1 MLNIINYMNYIIID
15 VSYWIFYRYFALIQY
30 FKHSNY
36 IENLDINTLYENPI
50 FVEKFDEMI
59 KNTIKNVKKKL
70 KITKQNSIVIAACDC
85 PRQHIWRNDFYKHYK
100 ETRIKNNKFVGID
113 FFKHVYNS
121 DLLNNAD
128 IDYIFKYNRLEGDD
142 IIAILK
148 NYIRETRNDN
158 IYIIANDY
166 DYLQLIDENTHVIN
180 LQNKNLLYTKNIF
193 TDGNK
198 NLFFK
203 IVQGD
208 KSDNINP
215 LIKRCTKETIEYY
228 YENPEIFENVLKEN
242 NLFEQYQL
250 NKKLISFFEIPDQLK
265 NEFIKHIEP
274 QLNLIVSKTDND
286 YLKK

>member
-1 MLNIINYMNYIIID
+1 MNYIIID

-30 FKHSNY
+30 FKHSKY
-36 IENLDINTLYENPI
+36 IENLNLETLYENKI

-59 KNTIKNVKKKL
+59 KNTIKNMKKKL
-70 KITKQNSIVIAACDC
+70 KIIKQNSVVIAACDC
-85 PRQHIWRNDFYKHYK
+85 PRQNIWRNDFYDSYK
-100 ETRIKNNKFVGID
+100 ETRTKHNKFVGVE
-113 FFKHVYNS
+113 FFKHVYNT

-128 IDYIFKYNRLEGDD
+128 IDYLFKYDRLEGDD

-166 DYLQLIDENTHVIN
+166 DYLQLIDENTQIVN
-180 LQNKNLLYTKNIF
+180 LQNKNLLSNINMYD
-193 TDGNK
+193 DGYK

-215 LIKRCTKETIEYY
+215 LIKNCNKKTIEYY
-228 YENPEIFENVLKEN
+228 YENPDIFQDILKEN
-242 NLFEQYQL
+242 NLLEKYEL
-250 NKKLISFFEIPDQLK
+250 NKKLISFSEIPVELK
-265 NEFIKHIEP
+265 NNFIKEN
-274 QLNLIVSKTDND
+274 QDSLNKIINFD
-286 YLKK
+286 YHHFDKK

>member
-1 MLNIINYMNYIIID
+1 MNYIIID

-30 FKHSNY
+30 FKHSKY
-36 IENLDINTLYENPI
+36 IENLDIEKLYENPV
-50 FVEKFDEMI
+50 FVQKFDEMI
-59 KNTIKNVKKKL
+59 QNTIKNVKKKL

-121 DLLNNAD
+121 DLLNNSD
-128 IDYIFKYNRLEGDD
+128 IDYVFKYKRLEGDD

-148 NYIRETRNDN
+148 NYIRKTRNDN

-180 LQNKNLLYTKNIF
+180 LQNKNLLHNKNIF

-215 LIKRCTKETIEYY
+215 LMKKCSKETIEYY
-228 YENPEIFENVLKEN
+228 YENQNEFEIMLKDKNLLENYK
-242 NLFEQYQL
+242 L
-250 NKKLISFFEIPDQLK
+250 NKTLISFMEIPDELK
-265 NEFIKHIEP
+265 NSFIKDNQENLDKIIY
-274 QLNLIVSKTDND
+274 LNDSDFN
-286 YLKK
+286 KK

>member
-1 MLNIINYMNYIIID
+1 MNYIIID

-30 FKHSNY
+30 FKHSKS
-36 IENLDINTLYENPI
+36 IEHLDIDTLYDNPV
-50 FVEKFDEMI
+50 FVQKFDEMI

-70 KITKQNSIVIAACDC
+70 KITKQNSLVIAACDC
-85 PRQHIWRNDFYKHYK
+85 PRLNIWRNEFYNHYK
-100 ETRIKNNKFVGID
+100 ETRIKNNKFVGIE

-121 DLLNNAD
+121 NLLNNAD
-128 IDYIFKYNRLEGDD
+128 IDYIFKYDKLEGDD

-148 NYIRETRNDN
+148 NYIRKTRNDD

-166 DYLQLIDENTHVIN
+166 DYLQLIDEHTHVIN
-180 LQNKNLLYTKNIF
+180 LQNKNLLHNKNMF
-193 TDGNK
+193 PDGNK

-215 LIKRCTKETIEYY
+215 LLKKCTKETIEYY
-228 YENPEIFENVLKEN
+228 YENPDIFENILKEK
-242 NLFEQYQL
+242 NLIEQYEL
-250 NKKLISFFEIPDQLK
+250 NKKLISFFEIPLELK

-274 QLNLIVSKTDND
+274 QLKVIISKSDAD

>member
-1 MLNIINYMNYIIID
+1 MNYIIID

-30 FKHSNY
+30 FKHSKS
-36 IENLDINTLYENPI
+36 IENLNLETLYENSV
-50 FVEKFDEMI
+50 FVQKFDEMI

-70 KITKQNSIVIAACDC
+70 KITKQNSLVIAACDC
-85 PRQHIWRNDFYKHYK
+85 PRLNIWRNEFYNHYK
-100 ETRIKNNKFVGID
+100 ETRIKNNKFVGIE

-121 DLLNNAD
+121 NLLNDAD
-128 IDYIFKYNRLEGDD
+128 IDYIFKYDKLEGDD

-148 NYIRETRNDN
+148 NYIRKTRNDD

-166 DYLQLIDENTHVIN
+166 DYLQLIDEHTHVIN
-180 LQNKNLLYTKNIF
+180 LQNKNLLHNKNMF
-193 TDGNK
+193 PDGNK

-215 LIKRCTKETIEYY
+215 LLKKCTKETIEYY
-228 YENPEIFENVLKEN
+228 YENPDIFENILKEK
-242 NLFEQYQL
+242 NLIQQYEL
-250 NKKLISFFEIPDQLK
+250 NKKLISFSEIPIELK
-265 NEFIKHIEP
+265 NDFIKHIEP
-274 QLNLIVSKTDND
+274 QLKVIISKTDAD

>member
-1 MLNIINYMNYIIID
+1 MNYIIID

-30 FKHSNY
+30 FKHSKY
-36 IENLDINTLYENPI
+36 IENLNLETLYENKI

-59 KNTIKNVKKKL
+59 KNTIKNMKKKL
-70 KITKQNSIVIAACDC
+70 KIIKQNSVVIAACDC
-85 PRQHIWRNDFYKHYK
+85 PRQNIWRNDFYNSYK
-100 ETRIKNNKFVGID
+100 ETRAKHNKFVGVE

-128 IDYIFKYNRLEGDD
+128 IDYLFKYDRLEGDD

-166 DYLQLIDENTHVIN
+166 DYLQLIDENTQIVN
-180 LQNKNLLYTKNIF
+180 LQNKNLLSNINMYD
-193 TDGNK
+193 DGYK

-215 LIKRCTKETIEYY
+215 LIKNCNKKTIEYY
-228 YENPEIFENVLKEN
+228 YENPDIFQNILKEN
-242 NLFEQYQL
+242 NLQEKYEL
-250 NKKLISFFEIPDQLK
+250 NKKLISFSEIPVELK
-265 NEFIKHIEP
+265 NNFIKEN
-274 QLNLIVSKTDND
+274 QDSLNKIINFD
-286 YLKK
+286 YHHFDKK

>member
-1 MLNIINYMNYIIID
+1 MNYIIID

-30 FKHSNY
+30 FKHSKY
-36 IENLDINTLYENPI
+36 IENLDIEKLYENPV
-50 FVEKFDEMI
+50 FVQKFDEMI
-59 KNTIKNVKKKL
+59 QNTIKNVKKKL

-121 DLLNNAD
+121 DLLNNSD
-128 IDYIFKYNRLEGDD
+128 IDYIFKHKRLEGDD

-148 NYIRETRNDN
+148 NYIRKTRNDN
-158 IYIIANDY
+158 IYIIANDH
-166 DYLQLIDENTHVIN
+166 DYLQLIDEYTHVIN
-180 LQNKNLLYTKNIF
+180 LQNKNLLHNNNIF
-193 TDGNK
+193 PDGNK

-208 KSDNINP
+208 KSDNIYP
-215 LIKRCTKETIEYY
+215 LLKRCSKETIEYY
-228 YENPEIFENVLKEN
+228 YENPEIFENILKEK

-250 NKKLISFFEIPDQLK
+250 NKKLISFFEIPVELK
-265 NEFIKHIEP
+265 NEFITHIEP
-274 QLNLIVSKTDND
+274 QLNVIVSKTDTD
-286 YLKK
+286 YIKK